1 MSNKLI
7 LVVEDSPTEKMIA
20 VTACEQAGY
29 RVITAGDGE
38 EALQMTLD
46 NRPDLILLDVI
57 LPKKNGFQICR
68 QIKSTPDIQ
77 QTKIIMVTSKS
88 QDSDRFWGIKQG
100 ADDYL
105 TKPYAES
112 ELLDLISKHLQA

>member
-1 MSNKLI
+1 MAKKLI
-7 LVVEDSPTEKMIA
+7 LVVEDSPTDKRIA
-20 VTACEQAGY
+20 VSACEQAGY
-29 RVITAGDGE
+29 KVITAGDGE
-38 EALQMTLD
+38 EALQMTVD
-46 NRPDLILLDVI
+46 HKPDLILLDVI

-100 ADDYL
+100 ADGYL
-105 TKPYAES
+105 TKPFSEN
-112 ELLDLISKHLQA
+112 ELLELIKVHL